1 MSIPCHCRAIK
12 CQCYSKSLFLCHDCR
27 EEEVSVGKVRS
38 TPKCI
43 RAPRRAET
51 GDIIVF
57 PLFQNVYF
65 HLNYLP
71 NR

>member
-27 EEEVSVGKVRS
+27 EEEVSVGKVQS

-43 RAPRRAET
+43 RANPEGPRR
-51 GDIIVF
+51 GILLYSLCSKMFIF
-57 PLFQNVYF
+57 I
-65 HLNYLP
+65 
-71 NR
+71 